1 MTTFAFL
8 GGTPLCAAYRANP
21 NPGGKVPPRPELFLD
36 IVVHPHLR
44 STSVATRILREIVPL
59 ARSYGASRIRDI
71 LTPNNRC
78 SLHAYE
84 RAGFN
89 KVILLKKT
97 L

>member
-1 MTTFAFL
+1 M
-8 GGTPLCAAYRANP
+8 
-21 NPGGKVPPRPELFLD
+21 
-36 IVVHPHLR
+36 
-44 STSVATRILREIVPL
+44 LREIVPL

-71 LTPNNRC
+71 LTPDNRC
-78 SLHAYE
+78 SLHAFE